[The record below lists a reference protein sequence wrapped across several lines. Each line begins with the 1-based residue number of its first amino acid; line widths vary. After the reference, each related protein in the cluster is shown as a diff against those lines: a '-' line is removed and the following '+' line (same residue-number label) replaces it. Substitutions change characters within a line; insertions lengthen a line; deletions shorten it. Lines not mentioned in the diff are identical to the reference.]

1 MKHIL
6 TTILIFFT
14 FVLSSYSTHN
24 RAGEITYKQLSD
36 LTYEITI
43 TTFTYVLSQA
53 DRDFLDV
60 DWGDGTISTAE
71 RIFKGQLPNYYQKN
85 IYKIEH
91 TYPGPGIYKIVV
103 QDPNRN
109 YGIVNIP
116 NSVNVVFSIST
127 VLMVNPGM
135 GLNSTPVLLNP
146 PYDKAALGYKFI
158 HNPG

>member
-1 MKHIL
+1 MKYIL
-6 TTILIFFT
+6 TILLLFTIVI
-14 FVLSSYSTHN
+14 SSYSTHN

-60 DWGDGTISTAE
+60 DWGDGTVSTAA
-71 RIFKGQLPNYYQKN
+71 RVDKIQLPNYYQRNK
-85 IYKIEH
+85 YKIQH

-109 YGIVNIP
+109 YGIVIH
-116 NSVNVVFSIST
+116 VICIIVF
-127 VLMVNPGM
+127 
-135 GLNSTPVLLNP
+135 
-146 PYDKAALGYKFI
+146 FI
-158 HNPG
+158 DYSLRNYI

>member
-1 MKHIL
+1 MKYIL
-6 TTILIFFT
+6 TILLFFT

-24 RAGEITYKQLSD
+24 RAGEITYVQLSD

-60 DWGDGTISTAE
+60 DWGDGTISTAQ

-116 NSVNVVFSIST
+116 NSVNVVFSC
-127 VLMVNPGM
+127 
-135 GLNSTPVLLNP
+135 TPEPTL
-146 PYDKAALGYKFI
+146 
-158 HNPG
+158 